1 MRRECPSGIIAF
13 KRTCGHQQAVVM
25 KCGSPLCAECE
36 RERIAHIVERWTE
49 PLEALPTLK
58 MMTLTIRNGE
68 HLSERLKVLDTSFRK
83 LMDFRLGRNNRT
95 RLKKRVS
102 GVINRWEEKEIKTSE
117 QAQQL
122 RASVES
128 WIAYIERQEKL
139 NGKSFKI
146 RKLLKGLSSLEV
158 TYDETTKWHPH
169 RHLIVS
175 MRYIPQ
181 IVLSVLW
188 QWATEGQGQIVDIRA
203 VKDVK
208 DGLRETIKYTVK
220 GLTIPEDKEQE
231 LIKALFRKKRV
242 WVIGRVKPKPEE
254 PKPCPDC
261 NRTDCTCKK
270 VAVVTNETNAIINNS
285 VYIATIYPNG
295 SVIPETVVITIAH
308 DHRRN
313 LVWEIQPITDSLR
326 LSLYGHRYQEKAA
339 HTNATGPPQHKRP
352 RSKGELTITLP
363 KLDTQP
369 SKPQIGES
377 VTLLTV

>member
-1 MRRECPSGIIAF
+1 
-13 KRTCGHQQAVVM
+13 M

-36 RERIAHIVERWTE
+36 RERIARIVERWTE

-68 HLSERLKVLDTSFRK
+68 DLAERLKVLDTSFRK
-83 LMDFRLGRNNRT
+83 LMDFRLGRNNRA
-95 RLKKRVS
+95 RLKKRVL
-102 GVINRWEEKEIKTSE
+102 GVIDRWEEKDIKTPE
-117 QAQQL
+117 QAEQL
-122 RASVES
+122 RASVKS
-128 WIAYIERQEKL
+128 WFAYIERQEKL

-158 TYDETTKWHPH
+158 TYDEDTKWHPH

-203 VKDVK
+203 VKDIK

-220 GLTIPEDKEQE
+220 GLTIPEDKEEE
-231 LIKALFRKKRV
+231 LLKALFRKKRV

-254 PKPCPDC
+254 PKPCPGCD
-261 NRTDCTCKK
+261 RTDCTCKK

-285 VYIATIYPNG
+285 VYVAMIYPDG
-295 SVIPETVVITIAH
+295 SIIPETVVMTIAH
-308 DHRRN
+308 DHKRH
-313 LVWEIQPITDSLR
+313 LVWDIQPMTESLR
-326 LSLYGHRYQEKAA
+326 LSLYGHRYQENSQQSQRTRANHDPPA
-339 HTNATGPPQHKRP
+339 LQMEFATA
-352 RSKGELTITLP
+352 
-363 KLDTQP
+363 
-369 SKPQIGES
+369 
-377 VTLLTV
+377 